1 MVARRTPVRFLF
13 GSDSERFSDGFVV
26 ALMVATTAALA
37 ALVAAT
43 MTALDVTGPLPIEL
57 LVTAVAVLAALGGL
71 LYGAL
76 GAGVLSGVAIAVA
89 PYLGLVA
96 LAFLEETYPYPVET
110 APADVQLF
118 AVVGVGL
125 TVVGTAFHELPRVLD
140 EGDDASDVS
149 DEVDESK

>member
-1 MVARRTPVRFLF
+1 MVTGRTPARVLF
-13 GSDSERFSDGFVV
+13 GSDRERFSDGIVV

-43 MTALDVTGPLPIEL
+43 MTGLDVTGPLPVAV
-57 LVTAVAVLAALGGL
+57 LVTAVAGLAALGGL

-76 GAGVLSGVAIAVA
+76 GAGVLSGSAVAVA

-96 LAFLEETYPYPVET
+96 LEFVEETYPYPVET
-110 APADVQLF
+110 VPADVQFF

-125 TVVGTAFHELPRVLD
+125 TVVGTAFHELPRFLND
-140 EGDDASDVS
+140 ADRLSDASDR
-149 DEVDESK
+149 

>member
-1 MVARRTPVRFLF
+1 MVARGTPARFLF
-13 GSDSERFSDGFVV
+13 GSDSARFSDGFVV
-26 ALMVATTAALA
+26 ALLVATTAALA

-43 MTALDVTGPLPIEL
+43 MTGLDVTGPIPIEV

-89 PYLGLVA
+89 PYLGLFA

-110 APADVQLF
+110 APADVQFF

-125 TVVGTAFHELPRVLD
+125 TVIGTAFHELPRVLD
-140 EGDDASDVS
+140 DEAEASDTS
-149 DEVDESK
+149 DELDQ